1 MKRKLIFFFSLVVL
15 CLMAVPVVQAQ
26 RTYDLRGDSV
36 RVYWNGQWQ
45 SINEDGS
52 YPFYITSTGGTTTG
66 GGSTTGGT
74 TAEGEG
80 QVAFVINFSRGVITM
95 DTTVLTGTSFFMS
108 GMDEAVVINE
118 EQSLRFPKQER
129 GQVDGGGT
137 YILYAYVLCNV
148 HLMTAGDDPAT
159 DMETIYACDYFK
171 APNGQYYYESGVVAL
186 YDETGAVRNVDL
198 VIVNS
203 TNSYDTMQTP
213 VSAWPYT
220 ISSCQ
225 SYSSLSGENC
235 ETYTFNNE
243 AILDQYTITIS
254 ETVGGAVCSRQT
266 KHIYLESSAPT
277 TEIEVVYGC
286 ETFEAPDGQVF
297 FPNQQGI
304 ITYTDESGDTVKRK
318 LVFAHAS
325 ALPETQVLYPT
336 TELPYYFD
344 YVENDNEY
352 SVAIYHDTVIT
363 KKEITVNSD
372 GTATC
377 LLQKI
382 MLIAD
387 SGAGTVTDV
396 ETIYACDQF
405 AIGGSVFTES
415 GRIHFV
421 DATGETHMA
430 DLVILPSITAANTEE
445 LQAPENPFHYTYVA
459 GVSDTR
465 SYDNSLTIT
474 SDTIIA
480 RYDIYFDSSEIGASC
495 YAQPVKITMPHFE
508 EETTD
513 VYGCGFYTAPDG
525 NTYGDPGIISY
536 TWDGEVFN
544 MNLII
549 LPVQYENRVV
559 TQVVDSF
566 PYSFYDE
573 GTNTTLVLTEP
584 SVKTRTS
591 YIYDATSDFPTSCKG
606 ENVSFQLA
614 GQTPSDDSVQ
624 CQNTVIDTM
633 VSGCGIV
640 SFNNRRYQQNDYV
653 SDTMRHSDDNCV
665 DILNVQIIVRPYA
678 YADDTIVSYGPFD
691 ATNMTGDNVVFTSDT
706 MIHLTYTA
714 ANGCDSNVSM
724 YILIRDSSQ
733 PQPQRIVERA
743 CDSFYWD
750 VTGRVYRTTDIYTA
764 TTEDGISY
772 ILDLTVNFSKSITI
786 DTVVSNDFI
795 FYGGNYADGVRVEG
809 DTVLYEYG
817 RTEDGCQLETVW
829 NFTVRPNENPTHD
842 STQRIVESAC
852 DSFYWDVTGRVYKTT
867 DIYTAQT
874 EDGISYILDLT
885 LNFSKDI
892 TIDTV
897 VPFNYIYS
905 SQDYSD
911 GVIIDRDTTL
921 YELGRTEDGCHLR
934 TTINFTVIPQTTCS
948 DDSTRGTQTETAPFT
963 YQDETGAYTFTSD
976 TTFTIESID
985 AHASDQCSTHI
996 FITYVIT
1003 AATTPDDSTTTQPTC
1018 QNDTMPDQMREM
1030 APYTYTNAE
1039 GLSFTFNS
1047 DTTIVLTEVVPH
1059 ADDQCYTYKVITLS
1073 IYTVPTTD
1081 TTTPQ
1086 PTCENT
1092 YVDTM
1097 VAGCNYVSYNGQTY
1111 QESQTVID
1119 TIRHTA
1125 DNCYD
1130 IVSVRVRVNPS
1141 SHGYDTIVNDGP
1153 YTTVIDGTSRTF
1165 EQTGDYRARYTN
1177 VYGCDSTVSVHVII
1191 NEQQPTDTTTPQQPC
1206 TNDTNNYTRE
1216 VTAPFSY
1223 TDIFGN
1229 TQTVNTDTTFTMTVQ
1244 VAHTYDLCA
1253 TITNTTYIVS
1263 VQCVNDTEFSEV
1275 HEVAPYTFQTSTGA
1289 ARIITRDTMITL
1301 SSVTPH
1307 STDQCSSY
1315 YIHRIFVT
1323 VDSTQRVCQN
1333 DTVVRNI
1340 DEFAP
1345 YTYNNSLV
1353 LYEDTTMVSVR
1364 PHSAD
1369 RCTTF
1374 VVTNIHLMP
1383 ACQDVVSTM
1392 ADSACG
1398 SYTWRG
1404 RTIQRTGRY
1413 VDTVHGVVNNSCDSI
1428 YIISLAVVAQQV
1440 YTEEYF
1446 GYGSYAF
1453 DMDNGTTAN
1462 ITADTMFRIV
1472 TTNPDGCTKVRSITI
1487 HITPVANTDTTA
1499 TVEPTI
1505 DTVSACVAYT
1515 WHGRTYRQ
1523 SGVYTDPNTN
1533 DVLMLTIGQRSFTQ
1547 FTEQADG
1554 SYNYAGRTYTA
1565 STQIFDTLTNM
1576 DGCDSIVIINLR
1588 VRTSVEVNVT
1598 ACDEYKWLNGDGR
1611 VYTTSGTYFDS
1622 ASMTRLNLRIRHSS
1636 TAPMQYVTNCGN
1648 FSWNGLTYYRSGVY
1662 RVNLPNANVDG
1673 CDSLDIINLTIRNT
1687 GYTYTRRVE
1696 CNNYGW
1702 HGVTFT
1708 TSGVY
1713 TYIDSSS
1720 ACQSVEVLYLTIR
1733 NCASAGARDASDEP
1747 VRGRKS
1753 TIDTTVCDYFVWDLD
1768 GETYTH
1774 SGLYTVA
1781 GQTLNLTVK
1790 QSSFASFDTVV
1801 YNDTPITWNSM
1812 NLDRD
1817 SLAIAMLTAAN
1828 GCDSIAMLYLK
1839 TVPRIIQNESACDSY
1854 TWSRNGETYTSDV
1867 TVEDFPVTLN
1877 LSIKHSSAS
1886 TYRCEACENYLW
1898 ENGVTYVAS
1907 TTTPSRVIENAEG
1920 CDSVIT
1926 LNLTLNHA
1934 TSGID
1939 QRTESGSYTWINGET
1954 YTANAVAQYT
1964 IEEGNNAGCDSL
1976 VVLALTIVEAGT
1988 EGISEVESLPVTIYP
2003 NPAVERIT
2011 IAGVKV
2017 LRAELYNVAGTP
2029 VRKVENA
2036 TSVNIGGLPSGIY
2049 MLRIFTPDGTAVRRV
2064 IKR

>member
-52 YPFYITSTGGTTTG
+52 YPFYITSTSGGTTGGTTTG

-159 DMETIYACDYFK
+159 DIETIYACDYFK

-220 ISSCQ
+220 VSSCQ

-266 KHIYLESSAPT
+266 KHFYFESSAPT

-286 ETFEAPDGQVF
+286 ETFVAPDGQVF

-352 SVAIYHDTVIT
+352 SVAIYRDTVIT

-430 DLVILPSITAANTEE
+430 DLVILPSITATNTEE

-495 YAQPVKITMPHFE
+495 YAQPIRITMPSSEPDSVENDYAF
-508 EETTD
+508 
-513 VYGCGFYTAPDG
+513 GCGGYTAPDG
-525 NTYGDPGIISY
+525 QYYTQSGIITY
-536 TWDGEVFN
+536 AYDGEIYSL
-544 MNLII
+544 NLQI
-549 LPVQYENRVV
+549 LPVNMLSDIVEE
-559 TQVVDSF
+559 QVSAY
-566 PYSFYDE
+566 PYTYYDE
-573 GTNTTLVLTEP
+573 GLNSNVVVPADTVLMRYTFDYGEDDD
-584 SVKTRTS
+584 
-591 YIYDATSDFPTSCKG
+591 YPTSCTGQYVKYHLVG
-606 ENVSFQLA
+606 GDQPQTECENKTF
-614 GQTPSDDSVQ
+614 D
-624 CQNTVIDTM
+624 TVI
-633 VSGCGIV
+633 SGCNSV
-640 SFNNRRYQQNDYV
+640 YYNNRYYQQSDYI
-653 SDTMRHSDDNCV
+653 SDTVRHTADNCF
-665 DILNVQIIVRPYA
+665 DIYNVQITVNPSSQGY
-678 YADDTIVSYGPFD
+678 DTIVSYGPYVD
-691 ATNMTGDNVVFTSDT
+691 TVNGSTMVYSQTTNIRRRGTNV
-706 MIHLTYTA
+706 Y
-714 ANGCDSNVSM
+714 GCDSTTSVHIIVNP
-724 YILIRDSSQ
+724 DTTQQQ
-733 PQPQRIVERA
+733 PA
-743 CDSFYWD
+743 CVDD
-750 VTGRVYRTTDIYTA
+750 
-764 TTEDGISY
+764 
-772 ILDLTVNFSKSITI
+772 TI
-786 DTVVSNDFI
+786 P
-795 FYGGNYADGVRVEG
+795 GGTQY
-809 DTVLYEYG
+809 
-817 RTEDGCQLETVW
+817 ETV
-829 NFTVRPNENPTHD
+829 
-842 STQRIVESAC
+842 
-852 DSFYWDVTGRVYKTT
+852 
-867 DIYTAQT
+867 
-874 EDGISYILDLT
+874 
-885 LNFSKDI
+885 
-892 TIDTV
+892 
-897 VPFNYIYS
+897 
-905 SQDYSD
+905 
-911 GVIIDRDTTL
+911 
-921 YELGRTEDGCHLR
+921 
-934 TTINFTVIPQTTCS
+934 
-948 DDSTRGTQTETAPFT
+948 PFT
-963 YQDETGAYTFTSD
+963 YQDDAGTYTFTSD

-985 AHASDQCSTHI
+985 AHIDDQCSTHM
-996 FITYVIT
+996 FITYVVYTDTTQQQPSTDTTLVVKEECDSFYWDVTGMAYTTSGRYEGRT
-1003 AATTPDDSTTTQPTC
+1003 ATSNGVFILDLTINNSKSETIDTTVESGYVFYSRNYSDGVVIVNDTTLYEQGQTDKGCQLFRIWNFTAREQQPTC
-1018 QNDTMPDQMREM
+1018 ADDTIPDTQLERVPFTYQTATGASVVISQDTTFTVETVIPHENDRCFTHKIVTYVVYTDTTQQQPSTDTTLVVKEECDSFYWDVTGMAYTTSGRYEGRTATSNGVFILDLTINNSKSETIDTTVESGYVFYSRNYSDGVVIVNDTTLYEQGQTDKGCQLFRIWNFTAREQQPTCADDTIPDTQLERV
-1030 APYTYTNAE
+1030 PFTYQTAT
-1039 GLSFTFNS
+1039 GASVVIS
-1047 DTTIVLTEVVPH
+1047 QDTTFTVETVIPHENDRCFTHKIVTYVVYTDTTQQQPTCVDDTVRTDQYEVAPFTYQTNTGATRVITRDTVFTVEKRMPH
-1059 ADDQCYTYKVITLS
+1059 ENDQCYTYTMV
-1073 IYTVPTTD
+1073 TVSVNVD
-1081 TTTPQ
+1081 TTNISQ
-1086 PTCENT
+1086 CSN
-1092 YVDTM
+1092 DTM
-1097 VAGCNYVSYNGQTY
+1097 V
-1111 QESQTVID
+1111 
-1119 TIRHTA
+1119 
-1125 DNCYD
+1125 
-1130 IVSVRVRVNPS
+1130 RV
-1141 SHGYDTIVNDGP
+1141 
-1153 YTTVIDGTSRTF
+1153 
-1165 EQTGDYRARYTN
+1165 
-1177 VYGCDSTVSVHVII
+1177 
-1191 NEQQPTDTTTPQQPC
+1191 
-1206 TNDTNNYTRE
+1206 
-1216 VTAPFSY
+1216 
-1223 TDIFGN
+1223 
-1229 TQTVNTDTTFTMTVQ
+1229 
-1244 VAHTYDLCA
+1244 
-1253 TITNTTYIVS
+1253 
-1263 VQCVNDTEFSEV
+1263 
-1275 HEVAPYTFQTSTGA
+1275 
-1289 ARIITRDTMITL
+1289 
-1301 SSVTPH
+1301 
-1307 STDQCSSY
+1307 
-1315 YIHRIFVT
+1315 
-1323 VDSTQRVCQN
+1323 
-1333 DTVVRNI
+1333 I

-1345 YTYNNSLV
+1345 YAYGGMM
-1353 LYEDTTMVSVR
+1353 LYEDTSFISIA
-1364 PHSAD
+1364 PHTAD

-1636 TAPMQYVTNCGN
+1636 TAPMQYITNCGN
-1648 FSWNGLTYYRSGVY
+1648 FTWNGLTYYRSGVY
-1662 RVNLPNANVDG
+1662 RLNIPNANVDG

-1774 SGLYTVA
+1774 SGIYTAA

-1877 LSIKHSSAS
+1877 LSIKHSAAS